1 MAMQAGVAFFQGCR
15 TRPLKNQENRE
26 DQGKGKVGAIVTFG
40 EAFVQLP
47 IAGLNIMPSR
57 ILEMIKAK
65 VSQLP
70 KEVPKPQKPIKEP
83 KIKKDKKTNI
93 KL

>member
-1 MAMQAGVAFFQGCR
+1 MEAMKWLHNLVAVQATQQDEKG
-15 TRPLKNQENRE
+15 RPKKQVLAIE
-26 DQGKGKVGAIVTFG
+26 DIKQNY
-40 EAFVQLP
+40 LS
-47 IAGLNIMPSR
+47 LNIMPSR

-70 KEVPKPQKPIKEP
+70 KEVPKPQKPVKEP
-83 KIKKDKKTNI
+83 KIKKEKKTNI

>member
-1 MAMQAGVAFFQGCR
+1 
-15 TRPLKNQENRE
+15 
-26 DQGKGKVGAIVTFG
+26 
-40 EAFVQLP
+40 
-47 IAGLNIMPSR
+47 MPSR

-83 KIKKDKKTNI
+83 KIKKDKKPILNYIVSQVKHIIRCRKKYKKYADTRAPQSR
-93 KL
+93 

>member
-1 MAMQAGVAFFQGCR
+1 
-15 TRPLKNQENRE
+15 
-26 DQGKGKVGAIVTFG
+26 
-40 EAFVQLP
+40 
-47 IAGLNIMPSR
+47 MPSR

-70 KEVPKPQKPIKEP
+70 KEIPKPQKHVKEP
-83 KIKKDKKTNI
+83 KIKKDKNTNI

>member
-1 MAMQAGVAFFQGCR
+1 
-15 TRPLKNQENRE
+15 
-26 DQGKGKVGAIVTFG
+26 
-40 EAFVQLP
+40 
-47 IAGLNIMPSR
+47 MPSR

-70 KEVPKPQKPIKEP
+70 KEIPEPRSAIKLGQSPSEIPKPQKQIKET
-83 KIKKDKKTNI
+83 KIKKNKKSDI

>member
-1 MAMQAGVAFFQGCR
+1 
-15 TRPLKNQENRE
+15 
-26 DQGKGKVGAIVTFG
+26 
-40 EAFVQLP
+40 
-47 IAGLNIMPSR
+47 MPSR

-70 KEVPKPQKPIKEP
+70 KEKPKPQQPIKEQLREAQLLSLNESFRRKP
-83 KIKKDKKTNI
+83 KKESKKSDI